1 MNQRHPSHLPL
12 SGLVAFELGH
22 SVAAPYGAQILGEL
36 GARVIKVE
44 NPEGGDDARKW
55 GPPFWHD
62 AAAAFQ
68 CLNRDKQSIAVDLKD
83 PSALATLRRLIVEQ
97 ADIVLQNMRPG
108 RVEKLGLDA
117 SLRRD
122 NPRLIY
128 CNLGAFGKVG
138 PMNQRPGYDPLMQA
152 FGGIMSITG
161 EEGRPPVRVGPS
173 IIDMAAGMWS
183 VIGILAALNR
193 RAATGEG
200 CEVDTSLFETA
211 LAWMTV
217 PSALYAASGECQ
229 RRTGSEAAMLA
240 PYKAYKA
247 KDDYIVIAA
256 GNDNLFRRLTQAL
269 GKAEWADDPRFKTN
283 GDRVVNRATLNDMVD
298 QVVGTATRAQW
309 VERLEKAGVPCA
321 PIQAVDEMLAHP
333 QTRALDMVQRSP
345 DGRFAV
351 MGLPLSFD
359 GMRPPFRASPPAL
372 GQHTEEVM
380 GGAPRRA
387 AGNED

>member
-1 MNQRHPSHLPL
+1 
-12 SGLVAFELGH
+12 
-22 SVAAPYGAQILGEL
+22 
-36 GARVIKVE
+36 
-44 NPEGGDDARKW
+44 
-55 GPPFWHD
+55 
-62 AAAAFQ
+62 
-68 CLNRDKQSIAVDLKD
+68 
-83 PSALATLRRLIVEQ
+83 
-97 ADIVLQNMRPG
+97 
-108 RVEKLGLDA
+108 
-117 SLRRD
+117 
-122 NPRLIY
+122 
-128 CNLGAFGKVG
+128 
-138 PMNQRPGYDPLMQA
+138 
-152 FGGIMSITG
+152 MSITG

-217 PSALYAASGECQ
+217 PAALYASSGECQ

-247 KDDYIVIAA
+247 RDDYIVIAA
-256 GNDNLFRRLTQAL
+256 GNDNLFRRLAQAL
-269 GKAEWADDPRFKTN
+269 SKPEWIGDPRFRTN

-298 QVVGTATRAQW
+298 QIVGTATRAEW

-333 QTRALDMVQRSP
+333 QTRALEMVQRSP
-345 DGRFAV
+345 DGRFTI

-359 GMRPPFRASPPAL
+359 GVRPPFRASPPAL
-372 GQHTEEVM
+372 GEHTAEVM
-380 GGAPRRA
+380 GK
-387 AGNED
+387 D